1 MLLLSRP
8 VDRSLSMHEP
18 QKFAR
23 VVIPSPLNQPLIY
36 SIPEALGDQL
46 APGTRVLIPLQKRT
60 MTGVVL
66 EILSENSRPQV
77 REIFSV
83 LDDQPILD
91 LDLLK
96 LAHWIAQYYLAPL
109 GEVLATMLPPNS
121 RRDSKKTIILRAE
134 QPLVADELSQKLLA
148 EVTRR
153 KGKLSVKTLARQFAG
168 QNIDGVL
175 ARLESSGAIAIE
187 DRLAK
192 QRRKPVSATTSPELA
207 PLANE
212 LVRFEL
218 SGEQD
223 NALRTIGARL
233 EQGGFETFLLHGVTG
248 SGKTE
253 VYLRAVEQA
262 RSLGRRSL
270 ILIPEISLTPQLLD
284 RVNARFPGRVGV
296 LHSALTAAERWAQ
309 WWHVLRGHVDVV
321 IGARSAVFAP
331 IGKLGLIVVDEEHD
345 SSYKQ
350 EEGVRYNGRDV
361 AVVRGKFSGCPVIL
375 GSATPALESYE
386 NCRQGRYR
394 LLEIPQRVEQR
405 PLPVIESIDL
415 RTQYRSDDAAAQPLE
430 VAHEA
435 KAKKSARPLIS
446 DTLVALLR
454 RNFAA
459 KHQTLIFL
467 NRRGF
472 ANFLQCIGCGHVW
485 RCPYC
490 SVTLTLHREQ
500 KIISCHHC
508 DYRRPTTNICP
519 ECKNESL
526 NAVGAG
532 TEQVE
537 AMLQRLIPA
546 ARIARMDRDSTSKRG
561 SQEALIRRWEKGEID
576 ILVGTQMITKG
587 HDVSGVTLVGA
598 LMADLSL
605 NLPDF
610 RAAERTFQL
619 LSQVAGRSGRGN
631 DPGRV
636 IIQTYAPDHYALKF
650 LLAHDY
656 QGFFAAESEF
666 RRMLNYPP
674 YGRLINLR
682 LDGPKMA
689 DVEQQAQTLAAGLRR
704 WLTRTEKSR
713 EPIEVLGPAPAP
725 IEKLRNRFRWQIL
738 LKGTQSPALLELA
751 RQARSLVPR
760 SPAVRL
766 HIDVDPYSML

>member
-1 MLLLSRP
+1 
-8 VDRSLSMHEP
+8 
-18 QKFAR
+18 
-23 VVIPSPLNQPLIY
+23 
-36 SIPEALGDQL
+36 
-46 APGTRVLIPLQKRT
+46 
-60 MTGVVL
+60 
-66 EILSENSRPQV
+66 
-77 REIFSV
+77 
-83 LDDQPILD
+83 
-91 LDLLK
+91 
-96 LAHWIAQYYLAPL
+96 
-109 GEVLATMLPPNS
+109 
-121 RRDSKKTIILRAE
+121 
-134 QPLVADELSQKLLA
+134 
-148 EVTRR
+148 
-153 KGKLSVKTLARQFAG
+153 
-168 QNIDGVL
+168 
-175 ARLESSGAIAIE
+175 
-187 DRLAK
+187 
-192 QRRKPVSATTSPELA
+192 
-207 PLANE
+207 
-212 LVRFEL
+212 
-218 SGEQD
+218 
-223 NALRTIGARL
+223 
-233 EQGGFETFLLHGVTG
+233 
-248 SGKTE
+248 
-253 VYLRAVEQA
+253 
-262 RSLGRRSL
+262 
-270 ILIPEISLTPQLLD
+270 
-284 RVNARFPGRVGV
+284 
-296 LHSALTAAERWAQ
+296 
-309 WWHVLRGHVDVV
+309 
-321 IGARSAVFAP
+321 
-331 IGKLGLIVVDEEHD
+331 
-345 SSYKQ
+345 
-350 EEGVRYNGRDV
+350 
-361 AVVRGKFSGCPVIL
+361 
-375 GSATPALESYE
+375 
-386 NCRQGRYR
+386 
-394 LLEIPQRVEQR
+394 
-405 PLPVIESIDL
+405 
-415 RTQYRSDDAAAQPLE
+415 RSDDAAAQPLD

-435 KAKKSARPLIS
+435 KAKKSVRPLIS

-454 RNFAA
+454 QNFAA

-490 SVTLTLHREQ
+490 SVTLTLHLER
-500 KIISCHHC
+500 KTISCHHC

-519 ECKNESL
+519 QCKNESL

-537 AMLQRLIPA
+537 AMLRRLIPA

-576 ILVGTQMITKG
+576 VLVGTQMITKG

-656 QGFFAAESEF
+656 QGFFNAESEF
-666 RRMLNYPP
+666 RRALNYPP

-689 DVEQQAQTLAAGLRR
+689 DVEQQAQLLAAALRQS
-704 WLTRTEKSR
+704 LTRTEKSR

-738 LKGTQSPALLELA
+738 LKGKQSPALLELA

-760 SPAVRL
+760 SPVVRL